1 MNQLDI
7 PDYKYFLGCNA
18 KRTVRITFIVKKFVF
33 HTEICLRLIQII
45 IFELFFFD
53 RVKELS
59 KSNQTWYGV
68 SHVYLE
74 YKIKIIS
81 AIACLEKVRISIR
94 NIDSFSYSILKIIE
108 IFSDQRVVQSEP
120 N

>member
-18 KRTVRITFIVKKFVF
+18 KRTVRITFLIKKFGF
-33 HTEICLRLIQII
+33 HTEICLQLIQII
-45 IFELFFFD
+45 IFEIFFFD
-53 RVKELS
+53 RIKELS

-74 YKIKIIS
+74 YKKKIIS
-81 AIACLEKVRISIR
+81 SIACLEKSSYFNQKYRLILLFYFKNNR
-94 NIDSFSYSILKIIE
+94 NFFGSKSCSK
-108 IFSDQRVVQSEP
+108 
-120 N
+120 